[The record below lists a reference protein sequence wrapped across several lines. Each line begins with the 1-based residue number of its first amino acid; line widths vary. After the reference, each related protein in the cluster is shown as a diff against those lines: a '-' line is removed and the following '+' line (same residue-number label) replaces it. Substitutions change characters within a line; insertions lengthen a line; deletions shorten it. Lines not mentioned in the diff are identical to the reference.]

1 MALPSSITKKLLK
14 ATSDK
19 TALNHRV
26 LRLSRAFKEA
36 EKALGGGNKKAAEK
50 KSEKK
55 EEKNNFTA

>member
-36 EKALGGGNKKAAEK
+36 EKALGGSSKKAAEK
-50 KSEKK
+50 KEEKK
-55 EEKNNFTA
+55 